1 MRILKERLETL
12 RKLVENYLKSKQDF
26 LSNVSWQ
33 SDAVNDRYNLNA
45 REKKTVVPSYVKKA
59 KGDFEKLNTA
69 CEKVLKN
76 IDELHAKVKQ
86 AHEEKKESEEE
97 SKAIE

>member
-1 MRILKERLETL
+1 M
-12 RKLVENYLKSKQDF
+12 VENYLKSKQDF
-26 LSNVSWQ
+26 LNSVSWQ
-33 SDAVNDRYNLNA
+33 SDELKERYNLSDT
-45 REKKTVVPSYVKKA
+45 EKKRVVPSYVKKA

-69 CEKVLKN
+69 CEKVLKD
-76 IDELHAKVKQ
+76 IDELHVKVKQ